1 MRIKTQSR
9 FLLALAALASSL
21 AVLAPAASADFAFES
36 PPPLVRAHP
45 PQHFPDPGGW
55 IGYQGF
61 MFEEEWDAWQQQVD
75 DLPELTQA
83 GGHPDLTTR
92 FSFAQSPED
101 PTGSMGDGHPR
112 TIVVDTPA
120 GMVGNPRAVPRCPA
134 ADFHATLFGACASET
149 QLGETLSDAGF
160 RFLSPVY
167 SLIPYPGVPALIGF
181 KAYVITVGL
190 VPEVRSDGDY
200 GLRVTADEVP
210 LPVDYVGTTLT
221 LWGVPHDPVHDPHRI
236 DSVGELGGHIDG
248 VPKPF
253 LSAPTNCQS
262 GPLSDTVKV
271 RTWEHPDTWI
281 ESTNPAA
288 EPTGCDQLSFEPTL
302 SAKPSTTV
310 ADSPSGLEVDLQVPQ
325 HEGCEVTPGLEGKFE
340 ELQEV
345 LGVIQE
351 KRQEAEAMRE
361 KMEALLVENK
371 IEEWEKVAKERQEV
385 VEELQE
391 AQEELNGLAT
401 EPFYDCGLATSHL
414 RDARVTLPAGLA
426 VNPASANG
434 LDGCSPS
441 EAGLTTP
448 LGQIPVHFNGK
459 PANCPDASRIG
470 DVEVDTPLID
480 DPLVGSVFLADP
492 YDNPFKSF
500 LSLYIAVNDP
510 KTGIVATLAGEVK
523 ADPVTGQ
530 LTARFPE
537 NPQLPFEHFFLH
549 FKQGPHAPLRTP
561 AVCGTYETEAE
572 LVPYSDPDSSVINK
586 DTWQITQAPSG
597 SCASDQASLPNSP
610 SLDAGTVSPS
620 AGSFSPFVM
629 HLRRDDGSQNFK
641 AVNVSPP
648 PGLVAKLAGVGRC
661 SEADLAAAASKSGKE
676 EQASP
681 SCPASSRLGEV
692 IAGAGAGPSPYYA
705 KGVAYLTGPYKGAP
719 LGLAI
724 ITPATAGPFDLGT
737 IVVRTALKVDPVTAR
752 ITAISDDIPQ
762 ILNGIPLDVR
772 TVDIAIDRDR
782 FTQTGTSC
790 DPSSVDGQLTSTLG
804 SVASIQS
811 RFQLAECSSLGFKPK
826 LRLNLKGGTTRG
838 KHPALTAI
846 LTPRA
851 GDANIAAVSV
861 ALPRS
866 EFLDQGHIGT
876 VCTRVQFAA
885 DQCPAASIYGKAT
898 VTTPLFD
905 FPLTGN
911 VYLRSSNNELPDLVP
926 DLRGPASMPVKV
938 EAAGRTDSIR
948 GGIRNTFDY
957 VPDAPF
963 TKLVMELRGGKKG
976 LLQNSR
982 NICSDDFRATVQY
995 TAHSGKAREG
1005 HPELV
1010 NSKCAKAK
1018 KRGGK
1023 GAKAHK
1029 RALAM
1034 RSALR

>member
-1 MRIKTQSR
+1 MRTKTYR
-9 FLLALAALASSL
+9 FLLVL
-21 AVLAPAASADFAFES
+21 AVLAVWPVALVPGASAEFGFAA
-36 PPPLVRAHP
+36 PPLVKAHP
-45 PQHFPDPGGW
+45 PQQFPAPGGW
-55 IGYQGF
+55 DGYQGVVF
-61 MFEEEWDAWQQQVD
+61 PEEFHAWQQQVD
-75 DLPELTQA
+75 DAPELAQA

-92 FSFAQSPED
+92 FEFAQEPIGH
-101 PTGSMGDGHPR
+101 PLAAGHPR
-112 TIVVDTPA
+112 TVVVDTPGGA
-120 GMVGNPRAVPRCPA
+120 VGNPRAVPRCSA
-134 ADFHATLFGACASET
+134 ADFHATLLGACSSGS
-149 QLGETLSDAGF
+149 QIGETLTEVVLGYANGVH
-160 RFLSPVY
+160 LVGPVS
-167 SLIPYPGVPALIGF
+167 SLVPFPGVPALIGF
-181 KAYVITVGL
+181 KTFFVTTVL
-190 VPEVRSDGDY
+190 TPDVRSDGDY
-200 GLRVTADEVP
+200 GLRVTANEIPVP
-210 LPVDYVGTTLT
+210 LLDYTATTLT
-221 LWGVPHDPVHDPHRI
+221 LWGVPHDPVHDPHRV
-236 DSVGELGGHIDG
+236 DSVGQLGGHIDG

-253 LSAPTNCQS
+253 LSAPTNCSS
-262 GPLSDTVKV
+262 GPLATGVKA
-271 RTWEHPDTWI
+271 RSWEHPNVWVETT
-281 ESTNPAA
+281 STAA
-288 EPTGCDQLSFEPTL
+288 EPTGCDQLTFEPTL

-325 HEGCEVTPGLEGKFE
+325 HEGCEAVDPAP
-340 ELQEV
+340 V
-345 LGVIQE
+345 
-351 KRQEAEAMRE
+351 
-361 KMEALLVENK
+361 NDPSD
-371 IEEWEKVAKERQEV
+371 KE
-385 VEELQE
+385 
-391 AQEELNGLAT
+391 
-401 EPFYDCGLATSHL
+401 PDPSFDCELATSHL
-414 RDARVTLPAGLA
+414 KDTTVTLPEGLA
-426 VNPASANG
+426 INPASANG

-448 LGQIPVHFNGK
+448 LGQIPVQFNGK

-500 LSLYIAVNDP
+500 LSLYIAVDDE

-537 NPQLPFEHFFLH
+537 NPQLPFEHFFIH

-561 AVCGTYETEAE
+561 AVCGTYETKAE
-572 LVPYSDPDSSVINK
+572 MTGYADPDTVVSTSAP
-586 DTWQITQAPSG
+586 WQIDQAPSG

-629 HLRRDDGSQNFK
+629 HLRRNDGSQNFK

-648 PGLVAKLAGVGRC
+648 SGLVAKLAGVTRC
-661 SEADLAAAASKSGKE
+661 SDADLAKAASKAGKE

-705 KGVAYLTGPYKGAP
+705 KGTAYLTGPYKGAP
-719 LGLAI
+719 LSLAI

-737 IVVRTALKVDPVTAR
+737 IVVRTALKIDPVTAR

-762 ILNGIPLDVR
+762 ILGGIPLDVR
-772 TVDIAIDRDR
+772 TVDISIDRDQ

-790 DPSSVDGQLTSTLG
+790 DPSSVEGQMTSTLG
-804 SVASIQS
+804 QVASIQS

-826 LRLNLKGGTTRG
+826 LRLSLKGGTTRG

-866 EFLDQGHIGT
+866 EFLDQSHIGT

-926 DLRGPASMPVKV
+926 DLRGPAQMPIKV

-982 NICSDDFRATVQY
+982 NICANAFRATVSY
-995 TAHSGKAREG
+995 TAHNGKVREG
-1005 HPELV
+1005 HPALT

-1023 GAKAHK
+1023 GAK
-1029 RALAM
+1029 RLAM
-1034 RSALR
+1034 RSAAR

>member
-1 MRIKTQSR
+1 MRNNKTKTR
-9 FLLALAALASSL
+9 FLLALATLAATL
-21 AVLAPAASADFAFES
+21 AVLAPSASAEFEFES
-36 PPPLVRAHP
+36 PPFLKAHAT
-45 PQHFPDPGGW
+45 QAFPDPFAPFAGGFQALLF
-55 IGYQGF
+55 GPQRP
-61 MFEEEWDAWQQQVD
+61 EWKQQALDA
-75 DLPELTQA
+75 PEATQA
-83 GGHPDLTTR
+83 GGHPDLTTD
-92 FSFAQSPED
+92 FSFAHTPGEEE
-101 PTGSMGDGHPR
+101 GVLGEGHPR
-112 TIVVDTPA
+112 TIIVDTPA
-120 GMVGNPRAVPRCPA
+120 GAVGNPRAVPRCTA
-134 ADFHATLFGACASET
+134 AEFNLSPFGRCRTET
-149 QLGETLSDAGF
+149 QVGEALTEAAEFAGIVF
-160 RFLSPVY
+160 WSPV
-167 SLIPYPGVPALIGF
+167 SSIVPSPGIAAVIGF
-181 KAYVITVGL
+181 KVVVTAVTFD
-190 VPEVRSDGDY
+190 PQVRSDGDY
-200 GLRVTADEVP
+200 GLRVATNEVP
-210 LPVDYVGTTLT
+210 IPIFDYTGSTVT
-221 LWGVPHDPVHDPHRI
+221 LWGVPHDPVHDEHRI
-236 DSVGELGGHIDG
+236 DALGLLPGGHVDG

-262 GPLSDTVKV
+262 GPLSNTVKV
-271 RTWEHPDTWI
+271 RSWEHPDTWI
-281 ESTNPAA
+281 ESSNPAS
-288 EPTGCDQLSFEPTL
+288 EPTGCDQLTFEPTL

-325 HEGCEVTPGLEGKFE
+325 HEGCEAVDPAP
-340 ELQEV
+340 V
-345 LGVIQE
+345 
-351 KRQEAEAMRE
+351 
-361 KMEALLVENK
+361 NDPSD
-371 IEEWEKVAKERQEV
+371 KEPES
-385 VEELQE
+385 
-391 AQEELNGLAT
+391 
-401 EPFYDCGLATSHL
+401 FYDCELATSHL
-414 RDARVTLPAGLA
+414 KDTTVTLPEGLA
-426 VNPASANG
+426 INPASANG
-434 LDGCSPS
+434 LDGCSPA

-480 DPLVGSVFLADP
+480 APLVGSVFLADP

-500 LSLYIAVNDP
+500 LALYIAVNDP
-510 KTGIVATLAGEVK
+510 RSGIVATLAGEVK

-537 NPQLPFEHFFLH
+537 NPQLPFEHFFIHL
-549 FKQGPHAPLRTP
+549 KQGPHAPLRTP
-561 AVCGTYETEAE
+561 AVCGTYETKAE
-572 LVPYSDPDSSVINK
+572 MTGYADPDTVVSTSAP
-586 DTWQITQAPSG
+586 WQIDQAPSG
-597 SCASDQASLPNSP
+597 SCASEQASLPNTP

-629 HLRRDDGSQNFK
+629 HLRRNDGSQNFK
-641 AVNVSPP
+641 ALDVSPP
-648 PGLVAKLAGVGRC
+648 PGLVAKLAGVARC
-661 SEADLAAAASKSGKE
+661 SDADLAKAASKSGQE

-692 IAGAGAGPSPYYA
+692 IAGAGAGPSSYYA
-705 KGVAYLTGPYKGAP
+705 KGTAYLTGPYKGAP
-719 LGLAI
+719 LSLAI

-737 IVVRTALKVDPVTAR
+737 IVVRTALKIDPVTAR

-762 ILNGIPLDVR
+762 ILGGIPLDIR
-772 TVDIAIDRDR
+772 TVDISIDRDQ

-790 DPSSVDGQLTSTLG
+790 DPSSVDGRLTSTLG
-804 SVASIQS
+804 AVASIQS

-826 LRLNLKGGTTRG
+826 LRLNLQGGTTRG

-851 GDANIAAVSV
+851 GDANIAAISV

-866 EFLDQGHIGT
+866 EFLDQSHIGT

-905 FPLTGN
+905 FPLKGN

-926 DLRGPASMPVKV
+926 DLRGPAEMPIKV

-982 NICSDDFRATVQY
+982 DICANSFRATVNY
-995 TAHSGKAREG
+995 TAHNGKVREG
-1005 HPELV
+1005 HPELR
-1010 NSKCAKAK
+1010 NSKCAKAR

-1029 RALAM
+1029 RAPAM
-1034 RSALR
+1034 RGALR

>member
-1 MRIKTQSR
+1 MRTKTHTR
-9 FLLALAALASSL
+9 FMLCLVLFGASLVALA
-21 AVLAPAASADFAFES
+21 PTASATELEFES
-36 PPPLVRAHP
+36 PPLVRAHP
-45 PQHFPDPGGW
+45 PQHFPDPGAW
-55 IGYQGF
+55 IGYEGILF
-61 MFEEEWDAWQQQVD
+61 PEEFSAWQQQVND
-75 DLPELTQA
+75 VPELTQA

-92 FSFAQSPED
+92 FSFVQTPNLHPLA
-101 PTGSMGDGHPR
+101 GRHPR

-120 GMVGNPRAVPRCPA
+120 GMVGNPRAVSRCPA
-134 ADFHATLFGACASET
+134 ADFYASLRGACSSES
-149 QLGETLSDAGF
+149 QVGETLTDAGQ
-160 RFLSPVY
+160 RFFSPVS
-167 SLIPYPGVPALIGF
+167 SLIPYPGVPALLGF
-181 KAYVITVGL
+181 KAFIVTAVL

-200 GLRVTADEVP
+200 GLRVAAHEVP
-210 LPVDYVGTTLT
+210 VPLLDYTATTLT

-236 DSVGELGGHIDG
+236 DSVGELGGHVDG

-281 ESTNPAA
+281 ESTNPAG
-288 EPTGCDQLSFEPTL
+288 EPTGCDQLTFEPTL

-325 HEGCEVTPGLEGKFE
+325 HEGCEAVDPAP
-340 ELQEV
+340 V
-345 LGVIQE
+345 
-351 KRQEAEAMRE
+351 
-361 KMEALLVENK
+361 NDPSD
-371 IEEWEKVAKERQEV
+371 KEP
-385 VEELQE
+385 
-391 AQEELNGLAT
+391 
-401 EPFYDCGLATSHL
+401 EPFYDCELATSHL
-414 RDARVTLPAGLA
+414 KDTTVTLPEGLA
-426 VNPASANG
+426 INPASANG

-441 EAGLTTP
+441 EAGLTTA
-448 LGQIPVHFNGK
+448 LGEIPVHFNGK

-480 DPLVGSVFLADP
+480 APLVGSVYLADP

-500 LSLYIAVNDP
+500 LSLYIAVDDE

-561 AVCGTYETEAE
+561 AVCGTYETKAE
-572 LVPYSDPDSSVINK
+572 MTGYADPDTVVS
-586 DTWQITQAPSG
+586 TTAAWQITQAPSG

-610 SLDAGTVSPS
+610 SLDAGTVSAS
-620 AGSFSPFVM
+620 AGAFSPFVM

-641 AVNVSPP
+641 ALNVSPP
-648 PGLVAKLAGVGRC
+648 PGLVAKLAGVARC
-661 SEADLAAAASKSGKE
+661 SDADLAKAASKSGKE

-692 IAGAGAGPSPYYA
+692 VAGAGAGPSPYYA

-719 LGLAI
+719 LSLAI

-737 IVVRTALKVDPVTAR
+737 IVVRTALKIDPVTAR

-762 ILNGIPLDVR
+762 ILGGIPLDIR
-772 TVDIAIDRDR
+772 TVDISIDRDQ

-790 DPSSVDGQLTSTLG
+790 DPSSVDGRLTSTLG
-804 SVASIQS
+804 AVASIQS

-826 LRLNLKGGTTRG
+826 LRLNLQGGTTRG

-851 GDANIAAVSV
+851 GDANIAAISV

-866 EFLDQGHIGT
+866 EFLDQSHIGT

-905 FPLTGN
+905 FPLKGN

-926 DLRGPASMPVKV
+926 DLRGPAEMPIKV

-982 NICSDDFRATVQY
+982 DICANSFRATVNY
-995 TAHSGKAREG
+995 TAHNGKVREG
-1005 HPELV
+1005 HPELR
-1010 NSKCAKAK
+1010 NSKCAKAR

-1029 RALAM
+1029 RAPAM
-1034 RSALR
+1034 RGALR